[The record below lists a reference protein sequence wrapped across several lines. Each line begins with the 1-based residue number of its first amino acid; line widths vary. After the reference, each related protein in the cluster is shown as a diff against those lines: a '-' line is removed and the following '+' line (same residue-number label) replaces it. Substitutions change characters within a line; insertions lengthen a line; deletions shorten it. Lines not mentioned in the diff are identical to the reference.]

1 MTIVDNTSEDVS
13 TIGGGII
20 PPCIGPAT
28 NALPEVQP
36 SAMPENSHIGVST
49 HYVPLQKHKKFF
61 ETAWLRPVAIYIKQ
75 IDTIYSII

>member
-1 MTIVDNTSEDVS
+1 MTIVDNTSEEDVT

-49 HYVPLQKHKKFF
+49 HYVPL
-61 ETAWLRPVAIYIKQ
+61 
-75 IDTIYSII
+75 

>member
-1 MTIVDNTSEDVS
+1 MAIVDNTSEEDVT

-20 PPCIGPAT
+20 PPCIGLTT

-49 HYVPLQKHKKFF
+49 HYVPL
-61 ETAWLRPVAIYIKQ
+61 
-75 IDTIYSII
+75 